1 MKYIDDNMT
10 DLYTIAMLPEGVK
23 LSIRHGRLIHDPAKS
38 GEGVMAFISGTFNA
52 VKRWYNNDNR
62 ATAVN
67 EVYSVIH
74 TAFKVIETADQDLTS
89 RYQQVFP
96 LVIQGIEN
104 YSRTYGTDT
113 FITAR
118 CKILVDNLKGILKK
132 ENNSN

>member
-23 LSIRHGRLIHDPAKS
+23 LSIRHGRLVHDPSKS

-67 EVYSVIH
+67 EVYSVIQ
-74 TAFKVIETADQDLTS
+74 TAFKVIETADQDLVS

-113 FITAR
+113 SITAR
-118 CKILVDNLKGILKK
+118 CKILVDNLKSVSKK
-132 ENNSN
+132 EKNI